1 MNEDTA
7 LIEKPED
14 IYSVLTRR
22 FEPDEIEWRVLRCG
36 KTTSETIWAQL
47 APYVDARAI
56 QNRLDSVLTFAG
68 WQYETFP
75 LLDGIGGRLGI
86 RIGDEWIWKSDGAS
100 CTTEIEPIKGGIS
113 DALKRC
119 ANMFGIGR
127 YLYSAR
133 EVWAKDITEGKP
145 PADKRGWALRIYSKT
160 HKIDAWCPPPNINDY
175 LPEPETADPPPQQ
188 RQQQPSGK
196 SEQGKKPPPS
206 SSASGHSKEWRDLYD
221 AISIVTNDNDWHG
234 MVGKNDLDSI
244 KAHLASI
251 TAKMDIGSMNR
262 TYDTYKLLLDTAKKQ
277 HDAKGAIDGE

>member
-1 MNEDTA
+1 MKEDTA
-7 LIEKPED
+7 LIEKPGD
-14 IYSVLTRR
+14 VYNMLIRR

-36 KTTSETIWAQL
+36 KTVAGVIWAQL

-188 RQQQPSGK
+188 KQQQPSSK
-196 SEQGKKPPPS
+196 SDKPPKS
-206 SSASGHSKEWRDLYD
+206 NRLADWLELRDAMLEMM
-221 AISIVTNDNDWHG
+221 TDNDWHG
-234 MVGKNDLDSI
+234 SVMYGGKMQRLDGI
-244 KAHLASI
+244 KKGFASI
-251 TAKMDIGSMNR
+251 TKDMSIESLNR
-262 TYDTYKLLLDTAKKQ
+262 LYDQYKLILDTAKKQ
-277 HDAKGAIDGE
+277 HGANNQ

>member
-1 MNEDTA
+1 MSEDTA

-14 IYSVLTRR
+14 VYDMLIRR

-36 KTTSETIWAQL
+36 RTGTGAIWAQL

-56 QNRLDSVLTFAG
+56 QNRLDGVLTFVG

-86 RIGDEWIWKSDGAS
+86 RIGEEWIWKSDGAN

-119 ANMFGIGR
+119 ATMFGIGR
-127 YLYSAR
+127 YLYTAR
-133 EVWAKDITEGKP
+133 EVWAKDIKEGKP

-175 LPEPETADPPPQQ
+175 LPGDRDECEPKQKE
-188 RQQQPSGK
+188 QPS
-196 SEQGKKPPPS
+196 QDKPPTTTHP
-206 SSASGHSKEWRDLYD
+206 AEWQELYD
-221 AISIVTNDNDWHG
+221 AMLVMMDDNDFYGDVKDSEGRVMH
-234 MVGKNDLDSI
+234 LDGL
-244 KAHLASI
+244 KKGLASI
-251 TAKMDIGSMNR
+251 TADMSIDSMKR
-262 TYDTYKLLLDTAKKQ
+262 TYDSYKLLLDTAKKQ
-277 HDAKGAIDGE
+277 HEANSQ